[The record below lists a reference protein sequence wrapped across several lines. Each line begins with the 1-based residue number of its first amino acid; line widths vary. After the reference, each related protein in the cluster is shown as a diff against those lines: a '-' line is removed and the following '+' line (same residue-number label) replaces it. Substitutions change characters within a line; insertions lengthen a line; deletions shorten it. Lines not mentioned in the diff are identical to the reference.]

1 MKRIRPE
8 DIEKHIRVLT
18 EDIGVRLAG
27 SDGER
32 AAVAYIADQLR
43 ETGAE
48 VSVEKFPVRERAVEQ
63 ESLELSIDGE
73 WRPFACS
80 LLGNAAGTNGNTL
93 EAPLAFFT
101 CPTDYRRQ
109 DFSFLSGK
117 AVVHLGTHIE
127 TADNYRR
134 MVEAKP
140 AFLIFVDVRYPGT
153 VATADGMFPAYTH
166 AYGALPI
173 VSVAFMDAWNWREKG
188 ATAAKLRV
196 VGGMRDSSSQNVA
209 AELPG
214 SDPDPG
220 LVLVGAHHD
229 TQADSVGA
237 DDNAVG
243 VAAVLELTRA
253 LIELPRKRAIRLI
266 SFGAEEQ
273 LSVGSATYVRRHREE
288 LHERGKF
295 MLNFDSYGSLL
306 GWSELSCCGSEE
318 MGRYLDRFFVARDEY
333 PVIKHELMPYADHF
347 PFAVAGMPSAT
358 LIRSNCTAGRFF
370 HHRPDDNISRVGTS
384 LAAKLVEAG
393 GEALAEIAAAETVPF
408 PSRITGDLQ
417 VEVQKKWL
425 ELFGGWAGFG
435 G

>member
-8 DIEKHIRVLT
+8 RIEKHVRTLT

-32 AAVAYIADQLR
+32 AAAAYIADQMR
-43 ETGAE
+43 EAGAE
-48 VSVEKFPVRERAVEQ
+48 VRVEEFPVLERAVEQ
-63 ESLELSIDGE
+63 ETLDLCIDGE
-73 WRPFACS
+73 WRPFSCS
-80 LLGNAAGTNGNTL
+80 LLGNAASTNGNTL

-101 CPTDYRRQ
+101 CPTDYRRK
-109 DFSFLSGK
+109 DFSFLTGK

-127 TADNYRR
+127 TADEYRR
-134 MVEAKP
+134 LVEAKP
-140 AFLIFVDVRYPGT
+140 AFVMFVDVRYPGT

-166 AYGALPI
+166 AYGAPPS
-173 VSVAFMDAWNWREKG
+173 VSVAFLDAWNWRERG
-188 ATAAKLRV
+188 ATAARLCV
-196 VGGMRDSSSQNVA
+196 VGGMRNSSSQNVV

-214 SDPDPG
+214 SDPDAG
-220 LVLVGAHHD
+220 LVFAGAHHD

-253 LIELPRKRAIRLI
+253 LRAVPRKRTIRLI

-288 LHERGKF
+288 LRDRGKF

-306 GWSELSCCGSEE
+306 GWSELSSCGSEE

-347 PFAVAGMPSAT
+347 PFAAAGMPAVT

-370 HHRPDDNISRVGTS
+370 HHRPDDDISRIDTS
-384 LAAKLVEAG
+384 LAAKLVQAG
-393 GEALAEIAAAETVPF
+393 GEALAEIAATKTMPF
-408 PSRITGDLQ
+408 PARITGELRAKI
-417 VEVQKKWL
+417 EKKWL
-425 ELFGGWAGFG
+425 ELFGGWEGFG
-435 G
+435 K